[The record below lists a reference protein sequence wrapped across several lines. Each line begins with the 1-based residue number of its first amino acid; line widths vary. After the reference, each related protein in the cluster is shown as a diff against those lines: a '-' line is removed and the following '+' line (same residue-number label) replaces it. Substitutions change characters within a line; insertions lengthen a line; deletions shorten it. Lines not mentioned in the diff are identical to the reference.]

1 MPQPSQNPFTIKR
14 GDELITFIIGDV
26 FPSDD
31 PRSRDLLRLL
41 AVDADLQ
48 AIREL
53 EEGTL
58 NPDDHSTSLPKWQM
72 RMHFLL
78 KLKMGFLSN
87 ALDEI
92 ITKQY
97 NDRMTL
103 DEIVHN
109 MSEKVRRAYTVLRDT
124 MRTSS
129 SAQQIMG
136 KFRNHAA
143 FHYDDEAIA
152 KTLAEMKSEEGTLIR
167 NIVENDMHCVVA
179 SQILDRIPAG
189 RLSSDSER
197 ERIIGQIDLVQGRLH
212 VFTFNLLI
220 DYIQSRHLEHKM
232 VCAQT

>member
-1 MPQPSQNPFTIKR
+1 M
-14 GDELITFIIGDV
+14 IGDI
-26 FPSDD
+26 FPNDD
-31 PRSRDLLRLL
+31 PLSRDLLRLL

-53 EEGTL
+53 EEGLL
-58 NPDDHSTSLPKWQM
+58 NPDDHSTSITKWQM
-72 RMHFLL
+72 RAFFLL
-78 KLKMGFLSN
+78 KLRMGFLSN

-103 DEIVHN
+103 DAIVHS
-109 MSEKVRRAYTVLRDT
+109 MSRKVGRAYTILRDT

-129 SAQQIMG
+129 SAQQVMG
-136 KFRNHAA
+136 KFRNHVA
-143 FHYDDEAIA
+143 FHYDDEATA
-152 KTLAEMKSEEGTLIR
+152 KALAEMKSEEGTLIR
-167 NIVENDMHCVVA
+167 NNKEHDMHCVVA
-179 SQILDRIPAG
+179 HQILDRIPAG

-197 ERIIGQIDLVQGRLH
+197 ERIIEQIDLIQGKLH

-220 DYIQSRHLEHKM
+220 DYIQSRHLERKM